1 MARFRDL
8 PPELVAAILAVLPVD
23 SLMQSKCVQNPWCS
37 LISHPSFVTKQLHNQ
52 IRSKNTGVLFKG
64 LIVTGTGK
72 VKDFLSFLSFD
83 KKAGTSAGQ
92 DHVSAVWKTVDF
104 PFFRELMFC
113 SFLGHCHGIIFLAF
127 CNGELLLANLATR
140 EIKALPETLILP
152 SVGSR
157 GLKKFPACVG
167 FGYDLKSNDYEVVII
182 HRVIDNSVFH
192 RVKVYTLSTKSWREV
207 NTMNILGTDNF
218 DFVGFGGLYI
228 NGASYWLAYGDFFK
242 EHTKF
247 ILSFDMSD
255 EVFQKLSMPCYDEG
269 EDFRLMVF
277 NESLAYLHNT
287 SSVLVHSQYGYGMN
301 LVPMQLGK
309 SC

>member
-8 PPELVAAILAVLPVD
+8 PQELVAAILAVLPVD

-113 SFLGHCHGIIFLAF
+113 RFLGHCHGAIFLAF

-157 GLKKFPACVG
+157 GPKKFPACVG

-182 HRVIDNSVFH
+182 HLVIDNSVFH
-192 RVKVYTLSTKSWREV
+192 KVKV
-207 NTMNILGTDNF
+207 
-218 DFVGFGGLYI
+218 
-228 NGASYWLAYGDFFK
+228 
-242 EHTKF
+242 
-247 ILSFDMSD
+247 
-255 EVFQKLSMPCYDEG
+255 
-269 EDFRLMVF
+269 
-277 NESLAYLHNT
+277 
-287 SSVLVHSQYGYGMN
+287 
-301 LVPMQLGK
+301 
-309 SC
+309 

>member
-1 MARFRDL
+1 MSAKVITDTK
-8 PPELVAAILAVLPVD
+8 LV
-23 SLMQSKCVQNPWCS
+23 S
-37 LISHPSFVTKQLHNQ
+37 
-52 IRSKNTGVLFKG
+52 
-64 LIVTGTGK
+64 
-72 VKDFLSFLSFD
+72 VK
-83 KKAGTSAGQ
+83 
-92 DHVSAVWKTVDF
+92 
-104 PFFRELMFC
+104 P
-113 SFLGHCHGIIFLAF
+113 IFLVV
-127 CNGELLLANLATR
+127 
-140 EIKALPETLILP
+140 ILP

-167 FGYDLKSNDYEVVII
+167 FGYDHKSNDYEVVII

-192 RVKVYTLSTKSWREV
+192 GVKVNTLSTKSWREV

-218 DFVGFGGLYI
+218 DYVGFGGLYI

-287 SSVLVHSQYGYGMN
+287 YECPCSFTIWIRDEFGANATWKKLLMIGPNPRLRSPLIFWNNEHIMHGKDGMMCCYN
-301 LVPMQLGK
+301 IDVGK
-309 SC
+309 ICSLKAYVFI